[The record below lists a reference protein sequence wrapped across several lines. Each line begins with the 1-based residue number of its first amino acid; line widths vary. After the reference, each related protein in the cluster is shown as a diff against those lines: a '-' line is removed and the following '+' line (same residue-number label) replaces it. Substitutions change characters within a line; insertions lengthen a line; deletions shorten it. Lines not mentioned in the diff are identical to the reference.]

1 MLTLCVFASPNLPL
15 STQNSEVWS
24 KWTTP
29 KHCNSRICTTGNPS
43 CTQTWVLHA
52 DRPLALVSR
61 LLRIWG
67 NSSSETSKIGE
78 ELVWFP
84 RDQEISRLSFFLSHR
99 SQEEKESC
107 WEVQDR
113 KAHKCTMPPSWKCKI
128 ENRTQLSFLDWPKPT
143 HLLSETTPSILFK
156 ITCNWPLTYYFKY
169 VTESSDWSL
178 KDWITSS
185 LQPCHPAPQSW
196 LRVQFHR
203 VKGAHGALKCCS
215 HTLRFQ
221 SAPEII
227 SIEQIFKLIL
237 H

>member
-1 MLTLCVFASPNLPL
+1 MVHSKPPVPPGMVLIIPQDTNWAQSCWERCSCPQALLPPLHGNLNAERNKCPLLKADLVCLCSPKPPTLNTKFRGVKQMNY
-15 STQNSEVWS
+15 S
-24 KWTTP
+24 KAL
-29 KHCNSRICTTGNPS
+29 NSRICTTGNPS

-67 NSSSETSKIGE
+67 NSSPETSKIGE

-128 ENRTQLSFLDWPKPT
+128 ENRTQLSFLD
-143 HLLSETTPSILFK
+143 
-156 ITCNWPLTYYFKY
+156 
-169 VTESSDWSL
+169 
-178 KDWITSS
+178 
-185 LQPCHPAPQSW
+185 
-196 LRVQFHR
+196 
-203 VKGAHGALKCCS
+203 
-215 HTLRFQ
+215 
-221 SAPEII
+221 
-227 SIEQIFKLIL
+227 
-237 H
+237 